1 MTRFGGPMRRL
12 AAQQPV
18 VLDLEEEAIECVV
31 ETVTGGNAT
40 LAPVMAADAAYI
52 PRLGRAA
59 ALVFGGGAERARI
72 EGAVRRAAEEGR
84 LDFVAGAGADLP
96 ARRQTARVGIEL
108 PVRVAVPGE
117 RGEPLSLMTRD
128 ISLGG
133 LGVQLSGFAPREGAT
148 LEVSIELPG
157 AAPVRA
163 TASVLRV
170 AHGVAGLV
178 FDDIGATERGRLAA
192 FLIASR
198 ANHRL

>member
-1 MTRFGGPMRRL
+1 MRRL

-31 ETVTGGNAT
+31 EAVAGESVT

-52 PRLGRAA
+52 PSLGRAA

-72 EGAVRRAAEEGR
+72 AGAVRRAGAEGR
-84 LDFVAGAGADLP
+84 LDFVAGAGTNLP

-108 PVRVAVPGE
+108 PVRVSAPGE
-117 RGEPLSLMTRD
+117 PGEPLSLMTSD
-128 ISLGG
+128 VSLGG
-133 LGVQLSGFAPREGAT
+133 LGVELAGFAPREGAT
-148 LEVSIELPG
+148 LEVSIELPAG
-157 AAPVRA
+157 PPVRA
-163 TASVLRV
+163 TATVLRV
-170 AHGVAGLV
+170 AHGVAGLA
-178 FDDIGATERGRLAA
+178 FTDIAATERGRLAA